1 MKQNAAGN
9 FLVIFFLVEL
19 ALVAVL
25 SVLFFVTDQMD
36 LLLAWKIQKLSR
48 IAIVG
53 VLLFWAI
60 SKITVKSLKMKTVL
74 SSASVISIGLFL
86 CCIGGIMKNRA
97 VIFFL
102 IVGFALLIAIVN
114 SLYNGDWKT
123 GMLALYQL
131 GIPVLAALVMFFGL
145 RSNLRTNY
153 KFKMLEGVEKIHAGE
168 EYLIADIDHLE
179 RMLYSYEGEPGNEDV
194 LFVDR
199 SLMTADGYTGYIY
212 SEDQEISVQ
221 GMKSMAGLYYVS
233 NITHIT
239 GSWYRF
245 SVPTPNY

>member
-74 SSASVISIGLFL
+74 SSASVISF
-86 CCIGGIMKNRA
+86 
-97 VIFFL
+97 V
-102 IVGFALLIAIVN
+102 
-114 SLYNGDWKT
+114 
-123 GMLALYQL
+123 
-131 GIPVLAALVMFFGL
+131 VLAV
-145 RSNLRTNY
+145 
-153 KFKMLEGVEKIHAGE
+153 
-168 EYLIADIDHLE
+168 
-179 RMLYSYEGEPGNEDV
+179 
-194 LFVDR
+194 
-199 SLMTADGYTGYIY
+199 
-212 SEDQEISVQ
+212 
-221 GMKSMAGLYYVS
+221 
-233 NITHIT
+233 
-239 GSWYRF
+239 
-245 SVPTPNY
+245 